1 MREAFRDPEMPSV
14 FGRQQDGFPLA
25 EGRRTAADVDGDVPD
40 LAIEHGHVL
49 ALRLRPLVVQAAQ
62 HAARRR
68 GNVALHEVWRSE
80 EHTSELQSLMRI
92 SYAVVCLKKTNNQ
105 NSTIP
110 TLQIY

>member
-62 HAARRR
+62 QDRK
-68 GNVALHEVWRSE
+68 S
-80 EHTSELQSLMRI
+80 
-92 SYAVVCLKKTNNQ
+92 VVSGKSVSVRVDLGGRLIIKKKHSNFLT
-105 NSTIP
+105 TI
-110 TLQIY
+110 LFLY

>member
-1 MREAFRDPEMPSV
+1 MREAFGDPEMPPV

-68 GNVALHEVWRSE
+68 GNVRSE

-92 SYAVVCLKKTNNQ
+92 SYAVISLKKKKTD
-105 NSTIP
+105 T
-110 TLQIY
+110 Y